1 MNRRLRVVPLILLL
15 TLILTIPLT
24 SGAAPKSSADS
35 PKEPMGD
42 LLLILHSDDLASA
55 EAFILMA
62 GVAAKRGHKVTLLL
76 RVKAI
81 QLALKDTEYVSGN
94 IRFQDK
100 LAGFIKSGSRVL
112 VGGGCMKME
121 GISKDRLINGV
132 AVGTPDLVMGL
143 VFGEKTRI
151 ISH

>member
-1 MNRRLRVVPLILLL
+1 MNRKLQVIPLILLL
-15 TLILTIPLT
+15 TLILTVSLT
-24 SGAAPKSSADS
+24 SWAAQKSPAAS

-42 LLLILHSDDLASA
+42 LLLILHADDLASA
-55 EAFILMA
+55 EAFLLMA

-81 QLALKDTEYVSGN
+81 QLALKDTDYVSGN

-100 LAGFIKSGSRVL
+100 LAGFMKSGSKVL

-121 GISKDRLINGV
+121 GISKDRLIPGV
-132 AVGTPDLVMGL
+132 AVGTPDVVMGL
-143 VFGEKTRI
+143 IFGEKTRI